1 MPPASKSPSG
11 SDLFAALTRAYVTAS
26 AECGTLLKSYQ
37 LTLPK
42 YQVLRIV
49 KDHGGKLSAG
59 LISAEMSFP
68 SSDLTRLLDGLE
80 RAGLVERIRGK
91 EDRRVVMVHLTA
103 SANKTLRS
111 VEGPLERCVAAQF
124 KGLTKTEQD
133 QLYRLLGRLASG
145 S

>member
-1 MPPASKSPSG
+1 MPSASKSASAN
-11 SDLFAALTRAYVTAS
+11 DLFAALTRAYVNAS
-26 AECGTLLKSYQ
+26 AECGTLLKTYE

-80 RAGLVERIRGK
+80 RAGLVERVRGK
-91 EDRRVVMVHLTA
+91 EDRRVVIVHLTA
-103 SANKTLRS
+103 AANKVLRS
-111 VEGPLERCVAAQF
+111 VEGPLERCVAGQF
-124 KGLTKTEQD
+124 KGLSKADQD
-133 QLYRLLGRLASG
+133 HLFKLLERVNA
-145 S
+145 